1 MKNLKNIKEA
11 FLNGKHGINRKGQRV
26 IYIGYELE
34 KVNDSYPYAI
44 LIVPDSIKDAEIE
57 WVTENL
63 RYHTD
68 TDSDYDIVD
77 LWEDKPE
84 PFNLERALAG
94 EPVLLRNGLKAEV
107 LKALDKPDTRGFQYF
122 GLSHQTSADGI
133 WYHEQGWN
141 AKLKGSRLKDGSE
154 NNYDII
160 GMWKEPEPVQP
171 SADDL
176 PKPIKDFGDL
186 TEVWYIELNDGADVY
201 KPNSS
206 FKGNFWNVYQQ
217 NRLKSGCYYASK
229 KDCQKICNW
238 LMNR

>member
-34 KVNDSYPYAI
+34 KVNDSYPHAI

-63 RYHTD
+63 RYHND
-68 TDSDYDIVD
+68 TNSEYDIVG

-94 EPVLLRNGLKAEV
+94 EMIV
-107 LKALDKPDTRGFQYF
+107 
-122 GLSHQTSADGI
+122 
-133 WYHEQGWN
+133 
-141 AKLKGSRLKDGSE
+141 E
-154 NNYDII
+154 NNVHYWLVAQSRANKDKYII
-160 GMWKEPEPVQP
+160 QDLEGSVTICRLDELYNKFAMYKEPRPVKP
-171 SADDL
+171 SVDDL
-176 PKPIKDFGDL
+176 PKPIR
-186 TEVWYIELNDGADVY
+186 ELNDITKIWRITVDCDE
-201 KPNSS
+201 
-206 FKGNFWNVYQQ
+206 
-217 NRLKSGCYYASK
+217 NRLVPHRTIKGSGWTLGERERAANGCYYASEE
-229 KDCQKICNW
+229 DCQKICDW